1 MKQLISI
8 SESLIDEA
16 LSRAKEQEAVYGH
29 NTGHFTLKTEKENT
43 IIGVIGELTVRNWL
57 NDSAKRAGS
66 AARFTESNLGA
77 PIDLILN
84 GAVDTTISG
93 LHVKTGLWRNWPTE
107 NLEFGIH
114 ADQGIESSGQ
124 PLVLVT
130 LLKSQEKWPKFSR
143 IEGFISCEEL
153 AKLPIIRKGEKFK
166 SSGVISRTDNIVT
179 SFGQYKP
186 IAELSERLFKV

>member
-1 MKQLISI
+1 
-8 SESLIDEA
+8 
-16 LSRAKEQEAVYGH
+16 
-29 NTGHFTLKTEKENT
+29 
-43 IIGVIGELTVRNWL
+43 
-57 NDSAKRAGS
+57 
-66 AARFTESNLGA
+66 
-77 PIDLILN
+77 
-84 GAVDTTISG
+84 
-93 LHVKTGLWRNWPTE
+93 
-107 NLEFGIH
+107 LEFGIL

-153 AKLPIIRKGEKFK
+153 AKLPIIKKGEKFK